1 MRRSLAVL
9 LSICLAAL
17 TVLAVT
23 TSAEAGTMV
32 TSRVND
38 GQART
43 PARAA
48 AGVFIRGTVVNSV
61 TKNPVRGVTVTVRK
75 HGAVT
80 VDDTDVTNADGVFR
94 LDVLTCEDDCALRIN
109 GSAKG
114 YETGFRACNAQVV
127 PSWGAACGSPLGRI
141 GRVFLDKLP

>member
-9 LSICLAAL
+9 LSACLAAL
-17 TVLAVT
+17 TLLAVS
-23 TSAEAGTMV
+23 TSAGAGTRV
-32 TSRVND
+32 TSHVED

-43 PARAA
+43 SAPAA
-48 AGVFIRGTVVNSV
+48 AGVFIRGTVVNSES
-61 TKNPVRGVTVTVRK
+61 KNPVRGVTVTVRK
-75 HGAVT
+75 HGAAT
-80 VDDTDVTNADGVFR
+80 VDDTDVTSADGVFR

-127 PSWGAACGSPLGRI
+127 PTWGAACASPLGRI
-141 GRVFLDKLP
+141 GRVFLDRL

>member
-1 MRRSLAVL
+1 MRRALAVL
-9 LSICLAAL
+9 LSACITALAL
-17 TVLAVT
+17 MAVSP
-23 TSAEAGTMV
+23 SADAGTMV
-32 TSRVND
+32 TRRVGE

-43 PARAA
+43 SAPAA

-75 HGAVT
+75 HGAAT

-109 GSAKG
+109 GSAKS

-127 PSWGAACGSPLGRI
+127 PTWGAACASPLGRI
-141 GRVFLDKLP
+141 GRVFLDRE

>member
-9 LSICLAAL
+9 LSICLTAL
-17 TVLAVT
+17 TVLAVS

-32 TSRVND
+32 TSVED

-43 PARAA
+43 SAPAA

-61 TKNPVRGVTVTVRK
+61 TKNPVRGVRVTVRK
-75 HGAVT
+75 QGAAS

-94 LDVLTCEDDCALRIN
+94 LDVLTCEDDCMLKIN
-109 GSAKG
+109 GSVKG

-127 PSWGAACGSPLGRI
+127 ATWGAACASPLGRI
-141 GRVFLDKLP
+141 GRVFLDKL